1 MATLAEGL
9 SRLRSEQYVLL
20 YGSAPLQYMS
30 GKQSGVGIL
39 MLLDCFLPP
48 KTRLCLVS
56 LCL

>member
-30 GKQSGVGIL
+30 GKHNGVGFL

-48 KTRLCLVS
+48 PKQDYVW
-56 LCL
+56 